1 MLKDKEFTKWLEKNK
16 IIYDKEN
23 LDMMKALHG
32 EYIIEKNNKVIK
44 NVFLSK

>member
-1 MLKDKEFTKWLEKNK
+1 MSKDKEFTKWLKKNK

-23 LDMMKALHG
+23 LEMIKALYG

-44 NVFLSK
+44 NVFLNK